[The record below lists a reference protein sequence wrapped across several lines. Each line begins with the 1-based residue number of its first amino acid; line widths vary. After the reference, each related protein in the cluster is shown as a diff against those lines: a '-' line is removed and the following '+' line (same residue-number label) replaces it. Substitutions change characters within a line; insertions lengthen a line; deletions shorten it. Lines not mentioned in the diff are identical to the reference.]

1 MQRNTINL
9 YCLANRIDVDTLTQY
24 LGITREETLSILK
37 EETVVPNDL
46 VQKLCILF
54 HCEPKDLIL

>member
-1 MQRNTINL
+1 MRNTINL
-9 YCLANRIDVDTLTQY
+9 YCLANKIDVDTLTEY
-24 LGITREETLSILK
+24 LGIDRTETLKILK
-37 EETVVPNDL
+37 EETVVPSDL

>member
-1 MQRNTINL
+1 MRNTINL
-9 YCLANRIDVDTLTQY
+9 YCLANKIDIDTLTEY
-24 LGITREETLSILK
+24 LEIDRTETIKILK
-37 EETVVPNDL
+37 EETIVPNEL

>member
-1 MQRNTINL
+1 MRNTINL
-9 YCLANRIDVDTLTQY
+9 YCLANKIDVDTLTKY
-24 LGITREETLSILK
+24 LGIDRTETLKILK
-37 EETVVPNDL
+37 EETVVPSDL

>member
-1 MQRNTINL
+1 MRNTINL
-9 YCLANRIDVDTLTQY
+9 YCLANKIDVDTLTEY
-24 LGITREETLSILK
+24 LGIDRTKTLKILK
-37 EETVVPNDL
+37 EETIVPNEL

>member
-1 MQRNTINL
+1 MRNTINL
-9 YCLANRIDVDTLTQY
+9 YCLANKIDVDTLTEY
-24 LGITREETLSILK
+24 LGIDRTKTLKILK
-37 EETVVPNDL
+37 EETVVPNEL

>member
-1 MQRNTINL
+1 MRNTINL
-9 YCLANRIDVDTLTQY
+9 YCLANKIDVDTLTEY
-24 LGITREETLSILK
+24 LGIDRTETLKILK
-37 EETVVPNDL
+37 EETIVPNEL

>member
-1 MQRNTINL
+1 MRNTINL
-9 YCLANRIDVDTLTQY
+9 YCLANKIDVDTLTEY
-24 LGITREETLSILK
+24 LGIDRTETLKILK
-37 EETVVPNDL
+37 EETVVPNEL